1 MPIAKLNYK
10 TRKDPL
16 WMIIFSIVLGSVL
29 MVYPMAYET
38 SGWRPSVMLMIMLF
52 WILYQPGW
60 SGIWFAFG
68 MGIFTDLL
76 LDAPLGLNALS
87 FVLITFGIRYFIR
100 ERRILTFGNSWV
112 IAVIAIVAHIAFL
125 WLSQTIAGIHFSIT
139 RHWQHML
146 TSILTWPLL
155 YYCLHKWRI

>member
-52 WILYQPGW
+52 
-60 SGIWFAFG
+60 
-68 MGIFTDLL
+68 
-76 LDAPLGLNALS
+76 
-87 FVLITFGIRYFIR
+87 
-100 ERRILTFGNSWV
+100 
-112 IAVIAIVAHIAFL
+112 
-125 WLSQTIAGIHFSIT
+125 
-139 RHWQHML
+139 
-146 TSILTWPLL
+146 
-155 YYCLHKWRI
+155 

>member
-60 SGIWFAFG
+60 SGGCELISKLYFYRLIPTCINNLLFIIWF
-68 MGIFTDLL
+68 
-76 LDAPLGLNALS
+76 
-87 FVLITFGIRYFIR
+87 
-100 ERRILTFGNSWV
+100 
-112 IAVIAIVAHIAFL
+112 
-125 WLSQTIAGIHFSIT
+125 
-139 RHWQHML
+139 
-146 TSILTWPLL
+146 
-155 YYCLHKWRI
+155 